1 MLSKKRITLGLAAVL
16 AFGAAL
22 LSPALADP
30 RWDRDDGHRHRY
42 HGSYERGPAPVVVVE
57 RPRPV
62 YIAPRPRIVYEEPVY
77 VWYPPP
83 PPRVA
88 YYPPPGVS
96 LTFNFD

>member
-1 MLSKKRITLGLAAVL
+1 VLG
-16 AFGAAL
+16 FGAAS

-30 RWDRDDGHRHRY
+30 RWDRDGHRHK
-42 HGSYERGPAPVVVVE
+42 HGHHYEHGPAPVVVVE
-57 RPRPV
+57 RPV
-62 YIAPRPRIVYEEPVY
+62 YLAPRPRVVYAEPVY
-77 VWYPPP
+77 AWYPP